1 MKRFFSAIAA
11 CFLILSAT
19 VPAQAQYYEIAN
31 QIPSLLSPALSGSF
45 KYKGSVDA
53 GYVGGIGKYNADFI
67 SISTSQGF
75 QYASWFYMGVGIG
88 VDFLF
93 SHKDDQWGSDWN
105 RPGSQEF
112 DSGHSSSCTGV
123 MVPVFSDFRFS
134 IGNKSDS
141 PSFFIDL
148 KVGCSFLMGKDYI
161 KINDGYLTNQ
171 QYFYLRPTIGMRI
184 PVSNSNPRQAFSV
197 GVSYQLLTS
206 NYWSSY
212 NTNVTL
218 NAIGATIGFEW

>member
-1 MKRFFSAIAA
+1 MTLTAS
-11 CFLILSAT
+11 S
-19 VPAQAQYYEIAN
+19 VHAQYYQIAN
-31 QIPSLLSPALSGSF
+31 QLPSLISPALSGSV

-53 GYVGGIGKYNADFI
+53 GYVGGFGKYQADFV

-75 QYASWFYMGVGIG
+75 QYATWFYMGVGIG

-93 SHKDDQWGSDWN
+93 SHKDEQWGNGWN
-105 RPGSQEF
+105 N
-112 DSGHSSSCTGV
+112 SGHSGIDTNHVSSLSGV
-123 MVPVFSDFRFS
+123 MVPVFTDFRFN
-134 IGNKSDS
+134 IGDTSS
-141 PSFFIDL
+141 SSFFFDI

-161 KINDGYLTNQ
+161 EIDNGYLTNQ

-184 PVSNSNPRQAFSV
+184 PVSSSNPRQAVNV

-206 NYWSSY
+206 NYWSSWSR
-212 NTNVTL
+212 NVTL